1 MTREKA
7 LAFLKR
13 VQREEPYIQA
23 TFDASRAKED
33 GHGYRVHLRLACRE
47 LSVNY
52 PSQWESIKQ
61 AWQWL
66 LHPEQEEEPARAQL
80 PHIERNTRPR
90 CLVDGIV
97 MAIYRKKG
105 TYNYWMGTW
114 WCEGKQHYRSF
125 GKTDP
130 RTLYPIVAVESQ
142 EREGIAV

>member
-7 LAFLKR
+7 LAFPKR

-23 TFDASRAKED
+23 TFDESRARD
-33 GHGYRVHLRLACRE
+33 GNGYRVHLRLAGRE

-52 PSQWESIKQ
+52 ANQWESVKQ

-66 LHPEQEEEPARAQL
+66 LHPEQDEDPVRGRMQTTNGR
-80 PHIERNTRPR
+80 PRQRPR

-97 MAIYRKKG
+97 MAVYRKKD
-105 TYNYWMGTW
+105 TYYWMGTW

-125 GKTDP
+125 GKVDP
-130 RTLYPIVAVESQ
+130 RTLYPIVESQ